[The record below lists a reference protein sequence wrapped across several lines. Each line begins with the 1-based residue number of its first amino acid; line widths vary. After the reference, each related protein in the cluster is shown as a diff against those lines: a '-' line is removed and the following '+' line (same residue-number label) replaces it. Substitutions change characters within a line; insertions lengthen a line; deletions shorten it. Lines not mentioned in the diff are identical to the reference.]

1 MTDGTSLKEAIADLH
16 IPEIVPF
23 DPTKKKKKKKKKK
36 KVAIQHNVDRD
47 DLSRLNEGGINFF
60 LGLTKNKGSVGTSKL
75 FNYDSDA
82 AGAMYDFGEDEE
94 EDVVIQQSG
103 YPLEG
108 NEHDYEYKELLQRVY
123 SFLLEH
129 NPQLAEDKRRSVLRP
144 PLIFS
149 EGSTQTVF
157 VNIMDLCKTMHR
169 RPEQLVNFLL
179 IKLGTS
185 GSLDE
190 ENRLII
196 RGRFAPKSLE
206 DLLQRYINEYVL
218 CNICRT
224 PDTILSK
231 ENHIF
236 LLQCELCGSER
247 SVAPIGAGYGTRS
260 ERRKTGT

>member
-1 MTDGTSLKEAIADLH
+1 MWREMI
-16 IPEIVPF
+16 F
-23 DPTKKKKKKKKKK
+23 
-36 KVAIQHNVDRD
+36 RD
-47 DLSRLNEGGINFF
+47 VLNEGGRNFF
-60 LGLTKNKGSVGTSKL
+60 LGLTENKGSEGTSKL
-75 FNYDSDA
+75 LSYDSDA
-82 AGAMYDFGEDEE
+82 AGAMYVHLGE
-94 EDVVIQQSG
+94 EDGEEDLVIQQSG

-108 NEHDYEYKELLQRVY
+108 NERDYEYKELLQRVY

-129 NPQLAEDKRRSVLRP
+129 NPQLAEDKRR
-144 PLIFS
+144 
-149 EGSTQTVF
+149 
-157 VNIMDLCKTMHR
+157 MHR
-169 RPEQLVNFLL
+169 QPEQLINFLL

-190 ENRLII
+190 DNRLII

-218 CNICRT
+218 CSICRT

-236 LLQCELCGSER
+236 LLQCELCGSEL
-247 SVAPIGAGYGTRS
+247 SVAPIGAGNGIRS